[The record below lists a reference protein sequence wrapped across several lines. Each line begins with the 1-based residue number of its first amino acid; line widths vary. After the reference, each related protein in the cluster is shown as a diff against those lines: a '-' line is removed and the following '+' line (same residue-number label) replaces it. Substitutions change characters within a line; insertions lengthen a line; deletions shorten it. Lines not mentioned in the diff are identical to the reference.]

1 MATPDSSPT
10 RLPGGEPEVLEIGT
24 HWRRMVQ
31 TWVAGRNYHTTT
43 DTVSVSM
50 QFDLKETGRMVTV
63 RFMTTKR
70 LLVAFAT
77 DGHYLRQDQLAV
89 AAAASNA
96 WNTEQLNPMLS
107 VWDVR
112 GPRPC
117 LAGVCDLP
125 LTCRMTQ
132 TDFDALASDW
142 VERARQMF
150 TRCHQVFKL

>member
-1 MATPDSSPT
+1 MATPEPSSG
-10 RLPGGEPEVLEIGT
+10 RGREILEIGV
-24 HWRRMVQ
+24 HWRRLVQ
-31 TWVAGRNYHTTT
+31 NWVAGRNYRAES

-50 QFDLKETGRMVTV
+50 RFDLEETGRMVTV

-77 DGHYLRQDQLAV
+77 DGHYLRRDQLAV

-96 WNTEQLNPMLS
+96 WNTEQLHPMLS

-142 VERARQMF
+142 VQRARQMF
-150 TRCHQVFKL
+150 TRCHQVFEL